1 MVKICAI
8 LPAFLFFQVAQAQTA
23 PPRFVRAVG
32 EATVPS
38 KPDQAKVQFA
48 VVTQAVTADAA
59 ASQNAT
65 QVATL
70 MAADGANAQE
80 SFFNK
85 RYCRS
90 STGRGG
96 VLDCGFNT
104 WQQCRVSE

>member
-1 MVKICAI
+1 MNTHRASRLLCAMS
-8 LPAFLFFQVAQAQTA
+8 VAVCWRYIFHTDESNRTIQESLM
-23 PPRFVRAVG
+23 G
-32 EATVPS
+32 S
-38 KPDQAKVQFA
+38 MLII
-48 VVTQAVTADAA
+48 AA
-59 ASQNAT
+59 I
-65 QVATL
+65 VATL

-104 WQQCRVSE
+104 WQQCRVSVAGAQYCFENPYWKAQV